1 MSSIDPE
8 NSEKMGCPKGN
19 ARLRSKHCSQNAAQM
34 TLEGGGLINSESSEL
49 DVTIFGG
56 PIERPQDP

>member
-1 MSSIDPE
+1 
-8 NSEKMGCPKGN
+8 
-19 ARLRSKHCSQNAAQM
+19 M

-49 DVTIFGG
+49 DVTIFVG